1 MAQCTTTVLGQ
12 LLDVLPRDAFERLT
26 GHHHGDRRVRKLTCW
41 QQLMILLYAQITE
54 KDSLRDI
61 ETVLLVQHCS
71 WYHLGI
77 DTVARSTLAE
87 ANGKRSAKIFESLF
101 YTFLQEC
108 LHFSAD
114 TAQAFSFENPLYAID
129 STTIRLCLALFPWAK
144 FRKKKGAIKLHVLL
158 NIRSQIPELITIS
171 TGKKADITAAR
182 QIDLTLLPDGSI
194 LVMDRGYVDY
204 SFLHDIHLV
213 RKTFVVRLK
222 ENAQIVRIEQRTI
235 SDEERAAGV
244 RKDERIAFIL
254 PEAVKAYPEDLRL
267 VTFHDDEHDVTYEFL
282 THNLALS
289 PKTTADIYKS
299 RWQIEL
305 FFKWIKQHLKIK
317 TFLGTS
323 ENAVLIQIWVAM
335 TYYLLLAW
343 LKHQTHFRGSILDL
357 SRMIREVP
365 LERISLINLL
375 HLTPQNVSQI
385 AKKPDSG
392 QCSLF
397 WRHPR
402 LPLKCISGVS

>member
-1 MAQCTTTVLGQ
+1 MAQSTMTVLGQ
-12 LLDVLPRDAFERLT
+12 LLDIFPRDHFDRST
-26 GHHHGDRRVRKLTCW
+26 GQHHGDRCIRKLTCW
-41 QQLMILLYAQITE
+41 QQLTILLYAQITE

-61 ETVLLVQHCS
+61 ETGLLIQHQS

-77 DTVARSTLAE
+77 ETVARSTLAK
-87 ANGKRSAKIFESLF
+87 ANEKRSYRIFESLF
-101 YTFLQEC
+101 SAFLQEC
-108 LHFSAD
+108 LCFSAD
-114 TAQAFSFENPLYAID
+114 TATEFSFENPLYAID

-158 NIRSQIPELITIS
+158 NIRSQIPELITVS
-171 TGKKADITAAR
+171 AGKKADIRAAR

-204 SFLHDIHLV
+204 AFLYKIHLAK
-213 RKTFVVRLK
+213 KTFVVRLK
-222 ENAQIVRIEQRTI
+222 ENAQIVRIEQRDVP
-235 SDEERAAGV
+235 DEEREAGV
-244 RKDERIAFIL
+244 RRDERIAFVL
-254 PEAVKAYPEDLRL
+254 PDATLHYPKDLRL
-267 VTFHDDEHDVTYEFL
+267 VTYHDVEHDVIYEFL
-282 THNLALS
+282 TNNAELPA
-289 PKTTADIYKS
+289 KTIADIYKS

-323 ENAVLIQIWVAM
+323 ENAVMIQIWVAM

-343 LKHQTHFRGSILDL
+343 LKHQTHFRGTLLDL

-375 HLTPQNVSQI
+375 HLTPQNVSQL
-385 AKKPDSG
+385 AKKEDSV
-392 QCSLF
+392 QSRLF
-397 WRHPR
+397 
-402 LPLKCISGVS
+402 

>member
-1 MAQCTTTVLGQ
+1 MVQCTTTVLGQ
-12 LLDVLPRDAFERLT
+12 LLDILPRDHFERLT
-26 GHHHGDRRVRKLTCW
+26 GQHQGNRRVRKLTCW
-41 QQLMILLYAQITE
+41 QQLTILLYAQITE

-61 ETVLLVQHCS
+61 ETGLLIQHQS

-77 DTVARSTLAE
+77 ETVARSTLAK
-87 ANGKRSAKIFESLF
+87 ANGKRSSKIFESLF

-114 TAQAFSFENPLYAID
+114 TAQIFSFENPLYAID
-129 STTIRLCLALFPWAK
+129 STTIRLCLALFPWAN

-158 NIRSQIPELITIS
+158 NIRSQIPELITFS
-171 TGKKADITAAR
+171 SGKKADITAAR
-182 QIDLTLLPDGSI
+182 QIDLTMLPDGSI

-204 SFLHDIHLV
+204 AFLYKIH
-213 RKTFVVRLK
+213 RAGKTFVVRLK
-222 ENAQIVRIEQRTI
+222 EKAQIVRMGQRVV
-235 SDEERAAGV
+235 SDEEVTAGV
-244 RKDERIAFIL
+244 RKDECIAFVL
-254 PEAVKAYPEDLRL
+254 PKAVEAYPEDLRL
-267 VTFHDDEHDVTYEFL
+267 VTFQDDEHDVTYEFL
-282 THNLALS
+282 TNNMELS
-289 PKTTADIYKS
+289 AKTIADIYKS

-343 LKHQTHFRGSILDL
+343 LKHQTHFRGTLLDL
-357 SRMIREVP
+357 SRMIHEVP

-375 HLTPQNVSQI
+375 HLTPQNVSQL
-385 AKKPDSG
+385 AKKKDSV
-392 QCSLF
+392 QHCLF
-397 WRHPR
+397 
-402 LPLKCISGVS
+402 

>member
-1 MAQCTTTVLGQ
+1 MAQSTMTVLGQ
-12 LLDVLPRDAFERLT
+12 LLDVLPRDKFELLT
-26 GHHHGDRRVRKLTCW
+26 GQHHGDRRVRKLTCW
-41 QQLMILLYAQITE
+41 QQLTILLYAQITE

-61 ETVLLVQHCS
+61 ETGLLIQHRS

-77 DTVARSTLAE
+77 ETVARSTLAE
-87 ANGKRSAKIFESLF
+87 ANRKRSSKIFESFF

-108 LHFSAD
+108 LCFSTD
-114 TAQAFSFENPLYAID
+114 TAKDFSFENPLYAID

-204 SFLHDIHLV
+204 AFLHSIHAAK
-213 RKTFVVRLK
+213 KTFVVRLK
-222 ENAQIVRIEQRTI
+222 ENAQIVRMEQRDI
-235 SDEERAAGV
+235 PEEEREAGV
-244 RKDERIAFIL
+244 RKDDRIAFVL
-254 PEAVKAYPEDLRL
+254 PDAIEHYPEDLRL
-267 VTFHDDEHDVTYEFL
+267 VTYHDAEHDVTYEFL
-282 THNLALS
+282 TNNTELS
-289 PKTTADIYKS
+289 AKTIADIYKS

-323 ENAVLIQIWVAM
+323 ENAVQIQIWVAM

-343 LKHQTHFRGSILDL
+343 LKHQTYFRSTLLDL

-365 LERISLINLL
+365 LEHISLINLL
-375 HLTPQNVSQI
+375 HLTPQNVSQL
-385 AKKPDSG
+385 AKKKESV
-392 QCSLF
+392 QHCLF
-397 WRHPR
+397 
-402 LPLKCISGVS
+402 